1 MVIIEVSKLK
11 EYEFNKDF
19 FDDLNKGDYNALKK
33 DIEKNGIKTEL
44 HVLPDYTVICGHQR
58 LLVAK
63 ELGLKEVP
71 VKIVNGLGS
80 VEQVKEY
87 VIKDNL
93 LRRQLS
99 TEQRYVLLDAL
110 SKLYET
116 GRGIYGVGRPK
127 LEDAKVASPY
137 DVNEKTAQET
147 GATARTVARAR
158 EYVKIITQTPELKTT
173 KATIALKKYK
183 KEKQQQEVKE
193 AIEGKEYQNLI
204 QGDAITKLK
213 EIQTQSIDCV
223 ITDPPYGI
231 DFKSVRG
238 NNTNDFNTDQEDY
251 AIKLF
256 EQVAPELN
264 RITKNNSHIYIFCGF
279 QTVDKFKQI
288 LEQHF
293 ELRNILIWVKN
304 NHTPTNYDYNYAHK
318 YEMILF
324 TTKGKRPLNN
334 KLSPDVLEF
343 DNDIGKLHSAQKP
356 IPLLEYLINN
366 STFEKEVVLDCF
378 AGSGSTLIA
387 AQKLKR
393 NWIGIELE
401 QEFIGITKKR
411 LEELK

>member
-1 MVIIEVSKLK
+1 MVIIEIDKLK
-11 EYEFNKDF
+11 EYKFNKDF
-19 FDDLNKGDYNALKK
+19 FDDLGKGDYQALKK
-33 DIEKNGIKTEL
+33 DIEKYGIKTEL

-58 LLVAK
+58 LLVAN

-71 VKIVNGLGS
+71 CKVIDLKDENEI
-80 VEQVKEY
+80 KEY

-93 LRRQLS
+93 LRRHLEP
-99 TEQRYVLLDAL
+99 EQQALLYGAL
-110 SKLYET
+110 KKLPQYQAVP
-116 GRGIYGVGRPK
+116 IGRPTREIKDK
-127 LEDAKVASPY
+127 LSLIIGQQQRDIIGKELKKS
-137 DVNEKTAQET
+137 
-147 GATARTVARAR
+147 GRTLDRY
-158 EYVKIITQTPELKTT
+158 EQYSNIIDERPELKGQ
-173 KATIALKKYK
+173 KMAVVFKKVK
-183 KEKQQQEVKE
+183 KEKQQEEVKK
-193 AIEGKEYQNLI
+193 AIEGKEYTNLL
-204 QGDAITKLK
+204 QGDAITQLKKL
-213 EIQTQSIDCV
+213 EDNSVDCI

-256 EQVAPELN
+256 EQAVPELN
-264 RITKNNSHIYIFCGF
+264 RITKTNSHIYIFCGF

-288 LEQHF
+288 LEKHF

-304 NHTPTNYDYNYAHK
+304 NHTPTNYDLNYAHK

-324 TTKGKRPLNN
+324 ATKGTRPLNN

-343 DNDIGKLHSAQKP
+343 DNEIGKLHSAQKP
-356 IPLLEYLINN
+356 VPLLEYLINN

-378 AGSGSTLIA
+378 AGSGSTLMA

-393 NWIGIELE
+393 NWVGIELE
-401 QEFIGITKKR
+401 QEFIDITKKR